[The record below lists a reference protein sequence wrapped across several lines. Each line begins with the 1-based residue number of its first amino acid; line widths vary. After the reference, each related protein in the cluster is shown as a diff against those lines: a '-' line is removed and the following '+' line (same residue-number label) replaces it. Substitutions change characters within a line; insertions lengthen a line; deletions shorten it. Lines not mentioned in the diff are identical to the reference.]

1 MLVTCVHCQHGFDH
15 EAPAYARGASTAV
28 CPACGRDTPADAE
41 PMDLGGGTGGPSAE
55 SRVYCFNC
63 GKSMTP
69 RDGELIPVC
78 DECRQDRAAEA
89 ADESIAP
96 LDDEPVADWMIRKAN
111 ANVYGPFPGET
122 IVEWIKARKILPDEE
137 VAHIGGA
144 WRLFSQHEEFGQYFE
159 KPAGT
164 PSTPQTEEVDFRQKN
179 TGRAIVR
186 ALTRAVLVIAVLGG
200 LGMAIKYA
208 IDNDSLVVS
217 EGAVDTV
224 VDRVRDVATKT
235 QPRAGGA
242 ASEDAGKL
250 LVSLAKNYPEV
261 TGHSME
267 RTLRGRT
274 YMLRDNLPNL
284 TKARVELEQ
293 AVVLDPHNAL
303 ALAALAELYN
313 VLAYQG
319 YGNLDLQRLSI
330 YLLDLAEAEQT
341 FEAEVLRAR
350 AGFLIYSGNASEGR
364 TKVQEALSRNPGD
377 PELHFLLGL
386 ASLATQG
393 KAQTEESRGHFE
405 KALELDP
412 GYHQVWYE
420 LARGEE
426 LAGRLRGA
434 IAHYE
439 HKLELDGAS
448 ALSHYRLGS
457 IYEAVGERRQAAGH
471 YDKAIK
477 INPKHKDSVL
487 RRAVLAVHEDGA
499 YKRAATLLRGLWDE
513 SSVEVALRIQE
524 RKEIGAYLAAALRLG
539 GDPNAAIEVA
549 DALLKDDKNFGPAL
563 FHKGM
568 SLVALGRIDDA
579 LPLLNR
585 TDEADISKRERAVAK
600 YQVGRATQSV
610 GGRDFEARDAFEAA
624 ISFDPSFVP
633 AHIRLAE
640 TKVGAGSASAAAKG
654 LMKHVVED
662 PLDYLRKRT
671 LSPIYEPTDDLAK
684 VGATLLDRAAS
695 EGFAAELYAAAGI
708 AYFHGGEARRAKDAF
723 GQALTEDNAHVPSL
737 FYQGLMDFSAGRM
750 ADAGRKFTDVLAVGN
765 EPIYHV
771 YLGASLAARG
781 QVDEA
786 IAAIERGLGYGLK
799 SSWGHSLLAASV
811 AKQGDKDRARDL
823 LDEAES
829 LDPSAVE
836 PRRARFALEL

>member
-1 MLVTCVHCQHGFDH
+1 MAGM
-15 EAPAYARGASTAV
+15 G
-28 CPACGRDTPADAE
+28 
-41 PMDLGGGTGGPSAE
+41 GGPSAE

-63 GKSMTP
+63 GKSMQP

-89 ADESIAP
+89 VDESIAP

-122 IVEWIKARKILPDEE
+122 IIEWIKARKILPDEE

-144 WRLFSQHEEFGQYFE
+144 WRLFSQHEEFGQFFE

-164 PSTPQTEEVDFRQKN
+164 PASPASEEVDFRQKN
-179 TGRAIVR
+179 TGRAVVR
-186 ALTRAVLVIAVLGG
+186 ALTRIAVVVGILGA
-200 LGMAIKYA
+200 LGMGIKYA
-208 IDNDSLVVS
+208 IENDSLVVS

-224 VDRVRDVATKT
+224 VDRVSDLATKT
-235 QPRAGGA
+235 KTRTGGS

-250 LVSLAKNYPEV
+250 LVSLMKAHPDV
-261 TGHSME
+261 SGHSME

-284 TKARVELEQ
+284 TRAKTELEQ

-330 YLLDLAEAEQT
+330 YLLDLAEAENT

-350 AGFLIYSGNASEGR
+350 AGFLIYSGNVAEGR
-364 TKVQEALSRNPGD
+364 TKVQEALNRNPGD

-386 ASLATQG
+386 ASLDGEAR
-393 KAQTEESRGHFE
+393 AQTEASRGHFE
-405 KALELDP
+405 KALELDS

-426 LAGRLRGA
+426 SAGNLREA
-434 IAHYE
+434 IAHYTQ
-439 HKLELDGAS
+439 KLELDPGS
-448 ALSHYRLGS
+448 ALSHHRLGA
-457 IYEAVGERRQAAGH
+457 IYEAVGERRQAVGH
-471 YDKAIK
+471 YEKAIK

-487 RRAVLAVHEDGA
+487 RRAILAVHEEGA
-499 YKRAATLLRGLWDE
+499 YSRAASLLKGLWDG
-513 SSVEVALRIQE
+513 STVEVELRIQE
-524 RKEIGAYLAAALRLG
+524 RKEVGAYLAAAQRLA
-539 GDPNAAIEVA
+539 GDPAAAIATA
-549 DALLKDDKNFGPAL
+549 DTLLGDDPNYGPAL

-568 SLVALGRIDDA
+568 ALVAQGKVDDA

-600 YQVGRATQSV
+600 YHVGKATQSV
-610 GGRDFEARDAFEAA
+610 DRDFDASDAFEAA
-624 ISFDPSFVP
+624 IEFDPGFMP

-640 TKVGAGSASAAAKG
+640 TKLASGTAAGASKA
-654 LMKHVVED
+654 LLKHVSED

-671 LSPIYEPTDDLAK
+671 LSPIFEPAGDLAA
-684 VGATLLDRAAS
+684 VGGVLEAHATK
-695 EGFAAELYAAAGI
+695 EGFSPNIYAGAGV
-708 AYFHGGEARRAKDAF
+708 AYFHGGEPRKAKKAFDA
-723 GQALTEDNAHVPSL
+723 ALVEDDAHAGAL
-737 FYQGLMDFSAGRM
+737 FYLGLMDFSANRHGL
-750 ADAGRKFTDVLAVGN
+750 AGQRFEQVLGVGN
-765 EPIYHV
+765 EPIFHV
-771 YLGASLAARG
+771 YLGASLAARN
-781 QVDEA
+781 QED
-786 IAAIERGLGYGLK
+786 AAVAALERGLGYGLQ
-799 SSWGHSLLAASV
+799 SSWANSLLAATL
-811 AKQGDKDRARDL
+811 AKKGDTERALGL
-823 LDEAES
+823 LDKASS
-829 LDPSAVE
+829 LDPTAVE
-836 PRRARFALEL
+836 PRRTRFQYDL